1 MATNYRELARDGQPF
16 KFADFE
22 FRELQRQEYTG
33 NGCVFAVG
41 LVDGAGVDAYYLW
54 LEKDEFPDPTILLLR
69 PDEVVNRVSNF
80 SDNVGITDSVSLV
93 ATLDDGSGDPYTPA
107 LAGGPETDS
116 NLDTGVGIGGVGD
129 GGA

>member
-69 PDEVVNRVSNF
+69 PDELASIAWLASGALWSHLEAELR
-80 SDNVGITDSVSLV
+80 GATD
-93 ATLDDGSGDPYTPA
+93 G
-107 LAGGPETDS
+107 
-116 NLDTGVGIGGVGD
+116 
-129 GGA
+129 